1 MMDAVPAPRPDST
14 LRRARSSVIV
24 LFVLMG
30 LTTGSWAARIP
41 GVRHQLT
48 VTDAQWGLANLG
60 STAGSLISLTL
71 VTTLIVRTG
80 PRRLAL
86 VGGPLLLINAPLLAG
101 SHSTPALVAGLFT
114 QGIAT
119 GLLATP
125 MNAQAVE
132 VERRY
137 GRRIMSSFH
146 ACFSL
151 GQLAGGVIGT
161 FAARADVSPSLQ
173 LACSGA
179 VLAVVLLLTQRGLPR
194 DTAPLAPLAPFAPP
208 TPHAAVAPDP
218 LSPAPLPPAPLPP
231 TGTART
237 VNPPELSARARR
249 ITPQLLLLAAVALLS
264 SINEGAASQWS
275 AQYTAG
281 ALGAGAAAGAVTYTC
296 FTIAMTISRST
307 GDRLVNRLGQRRF
320 IRLSE
325 AFVAIGFAVALL
337 VGTPVAAFVGFA
349 VLGLGSG
356 CIVPGVMSLAG
367 NQPGIPTGRGVSVVA
382 FGQWPAMLLGPPLI
396 GVIAGLVGLR
406 FALMILVG
414 AAVCIVVL
422 AGWIR
427 QPAAGDRIL
436 AVSR

>member
-1 MMDAVPAPRPDST
+1 MEVVPDEPRDAT
-14 LRRARSSVIV
+14 LRRARRSVIV

-30 LTTGSWAARIP
+30 VTTGSWAARIP
-41 GVRHQLT
+41 GVRHQLS

-71 VTTLIVRTG
+71 VMTLILRTG

-86 VGGPLLLINAPLLAG
+86 VGGPLLLLNAPLLAG
-101 SHSTPALVAGLFT
+101 SHTTLALVAGLFT

-125 MNAQAVE
+125 MNAQAVD

-151 GQLAGGVIGT
+151 GQLAGGVGGT

-173 LACSGA
+173 LACSSL
-179 VLAVVLLLTQRGLPR
+179 VLAVVLLLTYRGLPTDAR
-194 DTAPLAPLAPFAPP
+194 VPIAGPAEGP
-208 TPHAAVAPDP
+208 TPMTAATNAPKI
-218 LSPAPLPPAPLPP
+218 
-231 TGTART
+231 TG
-237 VNPPELSARARR
+237 RR
-249 ITPQLLLLAAVALLS
+249 FTPQLVLLAVIALLT
-264 SINEGAASQWS
+264 SINEGAAAQWS

-296 FTIAMTISRST
+296 FTVAMTISRGT
-307 GDRLVNRLGQRRF
+307 GDRIVNLLGQRRF

-325 AFVAIGFAVALL
+325 ALVALGLALALL
-337 VGTPVAAFVGFA
+337 VGTPTAAFLGFA
-349 VLGLGSG
+349 VLGIGSG
-356 CIVPGVMSLAG
+356 CIVPSVVGLAG
-367 NQPGIPTGRGVSVVA
+367 NQPGIPTGRGVSVVSL
-382 FGQWPAMLLGPPLI
+382 GQWPAMLLGPPLI
-396 GVIAGLVGLR
+396 GLAAGLVGLR
-406 FALMILVG
+406 FALMILV
-414 AAVCIVVL
+414 AAAAAIVVL

-427 QPAAGDRIL
+427 QPDPDDRVL
-436 AVSR
+436 AIGPI